1 MCCAARFVIE
11 DNQYR
16 IVFLNKSTASKPLK
30 PVHLGKQTNKQTN
43 NKKENLV
50 FYHEPFFI
58 EQRL

>member
-43 NKKENLV
+43 KQIIKKKTLC
-50 FYHEPFFI
+50 FI
-58 EQRL
+58 MNRFS